1 MPFPPTSRSPSRSG
15 RDRGVPW
22 PRRLFPRLGAGI
34 PGSRSFFWL
43 SLGVLAIASLSATWS
58 ILSLAQGSRLLA
70 QWLPEV
76 WHMPLAATGALGWTL
91 VLAVVFS
98 LPFMG
103 RRSMAQRAL
112 GSDVL
117 SFAAA
122 IVGAF
127 VVVVLLAWIE
137 TTAHLLVLMAA
148 ETLAKLELRT
158 RGIKRWA
165 MFVWLA
171 LAGSGGVLAAV
182 GLFWAWAEHPT
193 P

>member
-1 MPFPPTSRSPSRSG
+1 MPFPPTSRPSPSG

-22 PRRLFPRLGAGI
+22 FRRLLPRLGAGI

-58 ILSLAQGSRLLA
+58 ILSVAQRSQLLAQG
-70 QWLPEV
+70 LPEA
-76 WHMPLAATGALGWTL
+76 WRIPLAAAASLGLTL
-91 VLAVVFS
+91 VLAVIFS

-103 RRSMAQRAL
+103 RRSVTQRAL

-117 SFAAA
+117 SFATA

-127 VVVVLLAWIE
+127 VVVLLLVWIE

-158 RGIKRWA
+158 RGIKRWS

-171 LAGSGGVLAAV
+171 LAGSGGTLAATI
-182 GLFWAWAEHPT
+182 LFLRWSVPAIP
-193 P
+193 

>member
-1 MPFPPTSRSPSRSG
+1 M
-15 RDRGVPW
+15 
-22 PRRLFPRLGAGI
+22 PRLGAGI

-58 ILSLAQGSRLLA
+58 ILSVVQRSHLLA
-70 QWLPEV
+70 RWLPEV
-76 WHMPLAATGALGWTL
+76 WHIPLAAAASLGWTL
-91 VLAVVFS
+91 VLAVIFS

-103 RRSMAQRAL
+103 RRSVTQRAL
-112 GSDVL
+112 SSDVL

-122 IVGAF
+122 IAGAF
-127 VVVVLLAWIE
+127 VVVVLLVWIE

-158 RGIKRWA
+158 RGIKRWS

-182 GLFWAWAEHPT
+182 GLFWVWAEHPT